1 MVWTPGKPLQLE
13 TENYILRSLKAEDIT
28 EDYVAWWND
37 DEVMEGLARP
47 RAPMSRM
54 QHQRRV
60 TNQFDNRKNFHLG
73 VYDRDVNLL
82 VGFITIFAN
91 LFHRTA
97 TTNVVIGN
105 RAYWGRNIVL
115 EARGEVIRFIFEEL
129 RMDKISGKPMARN
142 AASVFNY
149 KAQGFVTEGILRKE
163 WRFEDGRRMDV
174 AVFGLMR
181 AEWEARVREGKA

>member
-1 MVWTPGKPLQLE
+1 MAWTPGKPVELE
-13 TENYILRSLKAEDIT
+13 TENYILRSLTAADIT

-37 DEVMEGLARP
+37 DEIMEGLARP
-47 RAPMSRM
+47 RAPMSKM
-54 QHQRRV
+54 QHQRRM
-60 TNQFDNRKNFHLG
+60 TKQFDNRKSFHLG
-73 VYDRDVNLL
+73 VYDKNMNLL
-82 VGFITIFAN
+82 VGFIAIFIN
-91 LFHRTA
+91 PFHRVA
-97 TTNVVIGN
+97 STNVVIGN
-105 RAYWGRNIVL
+105 RAYWGKNIVL
-115 EARGEVIRFIFEEL
+115 ETRGEVIRFIFEEL

-181 AEWEARVREGKA
+181 GEWEARVREGKA